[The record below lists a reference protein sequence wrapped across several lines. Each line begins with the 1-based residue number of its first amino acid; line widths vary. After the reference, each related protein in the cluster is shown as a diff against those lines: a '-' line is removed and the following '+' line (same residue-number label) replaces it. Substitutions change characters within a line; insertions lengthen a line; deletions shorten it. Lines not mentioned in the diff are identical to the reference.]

1 MIKAVGHV
9 KEMLVAPSGEALT
22 PAEKLVAL
30 VIADYYNPELGYAYP
45 SMERLAAE
53 SLVGDRHCRRIVK
66 QLEAKGVL
74 SIETGGGRFAN
85 RYRFPHLDGVSIPPA
100 GDVAPAPA
108 AAVEAAEDKLNAA
121 ELASGLR
128 DVIDGLLADYPDDP
142 AQAYMDGLVA
152 AGQLAADYPGLSKD
166 LPKFLRNTVI
176 AHAADRVHGDRI
188 EGSELSRLYRAAT
201 TLGPEG
207 ARWVI
212 WALWRTATARITG
225 NVASYVI
232 KVAEGGKADW
242 AGRTDK

>member
-1 MIKAVGHV
+1 MIKAVGYV

-30 VIADYYNPELGYAYP
+30 VIADYYNSELGYAYP

-74 SIETGGGRFAN
+74 AIEQGGGRFAN
-85 RYRFPHLDGVSIPPA
+85 RYRFPGLTGGLPP
-100 GDVAPAPA
+100 VKNVEPAPA
-108 AAVEAAEDKLNAA
+108 AAVEAAEEKLNAS

-128 DVIDGLLADYPDDP
+128 DVLDGLLDDYADNPT
-142 AQAYMDGLVA
+142 QAYMDGLIV
-152 AGQLAADYPGLSKD
+152 AGQLATDYADLSKD
-166 LPKFLRNTVI
+166 MPKFLRNAVI

-207 ARWVI
+207 ARWII
-212 WALWRTATARITG
+212 WALWRTASARITG

-242 AGRTDK
+242 AGRGDK